1 MWKLRKFARMEPAL
15 YLFPVGLSDTP
26 AASVLPQ
33 HNIELLRQ
41 VRHMVVENVRTA
53 RRFLKAVDR
62 DIDINAIEFSELN
75 EHSGP
80 DTDLRAMLAPVL
92 RGEAVGVLSEA
103 GCPAV
108 ADPGSDLVAEAQRM
122 GVRVVPLVGPSSLLL
137 ALMGS
142 GFCGQSF
149 AFAGYLPIEEG
160 ARSRRLKE
168 MQRRITVENQTQ
180 IFIETP
186 YRNNKLIE
194 ELSRRLP
201 GDMLLCVASDI
212 TGPHESILTKPLKQW
227 AKGGWDYAKV
237 PTIFLLYHQ

>member
-1 MWKLRKFARMEPAL
+1 MIAPAL
-15 YLFPVGLSDTP
+15 YLFPVGLSDSAPET
-26 AASVLPQ
+26 VLPQ
-33 HNIELLRQ
+33 QNLDLLRQ

-62 DIDINAIEFSELN
+62 TIDVNAIEFTELN

-80 DTDLRAMLAPVL
+80 DVDLASMLRPIVAN
-92 RGEAVGVLSEA
+92 GEAVGVLSEA

-108 ADPGSDLVAEAQRM
+108 ADPGSDLVAEAQRC
-122 GVRVVPLVGPSSLLL
+122 GIKVVPLVGPSSILL

-149 AFAGYLPIEEG
+149 AFCGYLPIEDG
-160 ARSRRLKE
+160 ARSKKLKE
-168 MQRRITVENQTQ
+168 MQKRISTERQTQ

-194 ELSRRLP
+194 ELTRKLP
-201 GDMLLCVASDI
+201 GEMLLCVASDI
-212 TGPHESILTKPLKQW
+212 TGPRESIRTMPLRRW
-227 AKGGWDYAKV
+227 AKGGWDYAKL
-237 PTIFLLYHQ
+237 PTIFLLYQ